1 MSISFTGLGSGMDY
15 STWIEQLV
23 EVKMQSVKTLETQ
36 QKNLNTRKNAF
47 DTIKSNFNSVRN
59 SLQTVADSSYG
70 GSMDIFSSNTTTS
83 SNNKF
88 VSATVTNNASRQDL
102 SIFVKQL
109 ATTTTATSTNTLGKA
124 ISGETIFS
132 NLANG
137 NARTGSF
144 SIYVDNQKHEI
155 EINSDD
161 TLDDIK
167 NKLEEIE
174 NVNVEIED
182 GKFSIKSEKAI
193 SLGSNADKSNFATVL
208 GLTTYSAES
217 KSYTSNHTITELKD
231 GTTLLDENSGFSDGV
246 TAGTFKIGNATFEID
261 EKTTL
266 KSLISEINNST
277 EAGVKATFD
286 YTSGKLILNSKTT
299 GSMNINIEAGTSNI
313 TDILGFTN
321 NGKLV
326 EGSQTTGQNA
336 QITINGT
343 DVTSFS
349 NTITSDA
356 TGLTGVTLNLTAAMT
371 AADENTTISIKQDT
385 DKIFDAISQ
394 IVKDMNTAIA
404 NVDTVTA
411 TSEDSQGILAFESQL
426 INLKNTMR
434 STMLERQKLSD
445 GTFASLGMIGISSGA
460 VGAGVGADTN
470 QLVIDEKALKE
481 ALETNPEMVKELLI
495 GNDNTQSNGA
505 VNKVLNQV
513 TGSLD
518 TRGYFATKASS
529 IDSEISSISEK
540 ITKKTEQ
547 TEAYREKLLKQ
558 FQAMDSAI
566 AKLQEQYSS
575 INFS

>member
-15 STWIEQLV
+15 STWVEQLV
-23 EVKMQSVKTLETQ
+23 AVKMQSVKNLETQ
-36 QKNLNTRKNAF
+36 QKNLNTRKSAF

-70 GSMDIFSSNTTTS
+70 GTMDLFASNSVTS

-88 VSATVTNNASRQDL
+88 VTATVTNNASRQDL

-109 ATTTTATSTNTLGKA
+109 ATTTTATSTNTLGKS
-124 ISGETIFS
+124 ISNETVFS
-132 NLANG
+132 KLANG

-144 SIYVDNQKHEI
+144 SLYVDNKKHEI
-155 EINSDD
+155 EINSED
-161 TLDDIK
+161 TLEDIK

-174 NVNVEIED
+174 NVEVTIED
-182 GKFSIKSEKAI
+182 GKFSIKSDKSL

-208 GLTTYSAES
+208 GLTTYSPET

-231 GTTLLDENSGFSDGV
+231 GTRFLDENSGFSEGV
-246 TAGTFKIGNATFEID
+246 TAGTFKIGGATFEIN
-261 EKTTL
+261 ENTTL

-326 EGSQTTGQNA
+326 DGSQTAGQNA
-336 QITINGT
+336 QISINGT

-349 NTITSDA
+349 NTITSDV
-356 TGLTGVTLNLTAAMT
+356 TGLTGVTLNLTAAMS
-371 AADENTTISIKQDT
+371 ASDENTTISIKQDT
-385 DKIFDAISQ
+385 DKIVDAIKK
-394 IVKDMNTAIA
+394 IVSDMNTAIA

-426 INLKNTMR
+426 TNLKNTMR
-434 STMLERQKLSD
+434 STMLERQQLSD
-445 GTFASLGMIGISSGA
+445 GTFASLSVIGISSGA

-470 QLVIDEKALKE
+470 QLVVDEKALKE
-481 ALETNPEMVKELLI
+481 ALESNPEMVKELLI
-495 GNDNTQSNGA
+495 GKDNTQKNGA

-513 TGSLD
+513 SSSLD
-518 TRGYFATKASS
+518 SRGYFATKASS
-529 IDSEISSISEK
+529 IDNEISSISEK
-540 ITKKTEQ
+540 ITQKTEQ
-547 TEAYREKLLKQ
+547 AEAYREKLLKQ

-575 INFS
+575 INFT